1 MLPLVPGDWEQEEA
15 LRRRL
20 KSLADAARLPL
31 PSVEVITDP
40 KRWKIPADVVSDP
53 DEEPHIQVAERLFTA
68 SPAEQDWYLAACLGW
83 WASPLPRRRARQGM
97 AIYAAALVPHTV
109 FSFGQLAELWHLP
122 KPVLVTV
129 GTLVAVVLL
138 LAHGVA
144 ARYAQRGLE
153 EAGLDVLR
161 SAGHD
166 PAAVARQAFGG
177 RTRRPWYRRL
187 LDNEP
192 TAAQRIAAAEH
203 HQLRPQQ
210 PLF

>member
-1 MLPLVPGDWEQEEA
+1 MLPPVPEDGEQEEA

-20 KSLADAARLPL
+20 ASLADAARLPL
-31 PSVEVITDP
+31 PSVEIVQD
-40 KRWKIPADVVSDP
+40 RERGAIPADVVSDP
-53 DEEPHIQVAERLFTA
+53 DEEPRVQVAERLLTA

-83 WASPLPRRRARQGM
+83 WASPLPRRRARQGL
-97 AIYAAALVPHTV
+97 AIYTAALAPHVV
-109 FSFGQLAELWHLP
+109 FGLGQLAEVWTLA
-122 KPVLVTV
+122 KPVVVVV
-129 GTLVAVVLL
+129 GTLIGVVIP
-138 LAHGVA
+138 LAHGFA
-144 ARYAQRGLE
+144 GRFAQWGLE

-177 RTRRPWYRRL
+177 RPRRPWYRRL

-192 TAAQRIAAAEH
+192 TAAQRIAAAER

-210 PLF
+210 ALF